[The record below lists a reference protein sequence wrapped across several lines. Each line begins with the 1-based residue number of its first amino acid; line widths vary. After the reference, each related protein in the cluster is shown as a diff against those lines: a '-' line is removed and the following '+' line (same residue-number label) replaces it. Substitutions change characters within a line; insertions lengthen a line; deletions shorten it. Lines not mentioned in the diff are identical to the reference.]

1 MGRSV
6 DLDVSLKARM
16 PESHSRHEADP
27 IDITDKALRPLEAML
42 APILVLVTTF
52 EPELA
57 RLSLPF
63 LDKKRLQVEGSLA
76 PEGRAALSG
85 GRGRPDALL
94 E

>member
-1 MGRSV
+1 MGRSF

-57 RLSLPF
+57 RLSLPISRQ
-63 LDKKRLQVEGSLA
+63 KALA
-76 PEGRAALSG
+76 G
-85 GRGRPDALL
+85 GRIACP
-94 E
+94 